1 MKNILTLKNVIQEWR
16 LPNRT
21 KKRGLN
27 GINFNIPKGSLTGF
41 VGVNGAGKTTTI
53 KTVLDFIPR
62 LSGDI
67 FFFDNQVMSPLV
79 RSKIGFLPERPYFYD
94 FLTGKEFLLLHWTLH
109 GKFKGKEF
117 ENRCDEVL
125 KLVDLNRGKNTRLRQ
140 YSKGMLQ
147 RIGIAQSI
155 LHKPDFLI
163 WDEPMSGLDPDGRF
177 LVKQIMKTMHQ
188 QGTTIFFS
196 SHLLQDMQELCD
208 RLIIIDQGKIL
219 FNDNIHMLIQ
229 SGSDRKEL
237 AWLSKPAWEAKGKGE
252 LIKEIVTQDKLQTRI
267 EEIKMLQGEIQWIE
281 RGSWNLEEA
290 FRQLRNGDSNSK
302 NSEAMDKVQN

>member
-1 MKNILTLKNVIQEWR
+1 MTNILVLKDVVQEWS

-21 KKRGLN
+21 KKKGLN
-27 GINFNIPKGSLTGF
+27 GVSFNIPKGSLTGF

-53 KTVLDFIPR
+53 KTVLQFIPK

-67 FFFDNQVMSPLV
+67 YFFQDQVMSSQV
-79 RSKIGFLPERPYFYD
+79 RNKIGFMPERPYFYD
-94 FLTGKEFLLLHWTLH
+94 FLTGKEFLLLHWTLQ
-109 GKFKGKEF
+109 GKFKGNEF
-117 ENRCDEVL
+117 ESRCDEVL
-125 KLVDLNRGKNTRLRQ
+125 KLVDLSRGKNMRLRQ

-155 LHKPDFLI
+155 LHKPEFLI

-177 LVKQIMKTMHQ
+177 LVKQIIKSMHE

-219 FNDNIHMLIQ
+219 FNDDIDLLMQ
-229 SGSDRKEL
+229 AESGRKEL
-237 AWLSKPAWEAKGKGE
+237 AWLRKGHHE
-252 LIKEIVTQDKLQTRI
+252 LIKEIIIHEKLQERI
-267 EEIKMLQGEIQWIE
+267 EEIRILQGEIQWIE
-281 RGSWNLEEA
+281 RSHWNLEEA
-290 FRQLRNGDSNSK
+290 FRKLRTRD
-302 NSEAMDKVQN
+302 EAPL